1 MPAAVAAG
9 TRPRSGVAP
18 PASGGGAE
26 RNRVSRYLLTQTLS
40 FVVTLWVVLTLVFFA
55 VRALPGD
62 AATILGG
69 LDASQAQLES
79 LRGTLGLN
87 RSLPAQYVDYLGDLA
102 RADLG
107 TSLRERRPVVRVLL
121 DRLPVTLTLAG
132 LAFALSLLVGGLLGL
147 LAGLRP
153 GGPFDRATLL
163 FTTVALA
170 VPEFWFGFLLIL
182 LFAVN
187 LGWFPVIGLPPQG
200 LTLAATWNLL
210 LPAVTLAIPRAAQ
223 LARLA
228 RARVLEE
235 RGSDYVRTARSKGL
249 RAPSVARHIAA
260 NALPGVL
267 PLVALE
273 LGGLL
278 TGTIVVEQVFGLPGL
293 GLTILGSIAA
303 RDYPVVQGVTILAVT
318 VYVLVNWLADLLQL
332 AADPRLRAPS

>member
-1 MPAAVAAG
+1 M
-9 TRPRSGVAP
+9 T
-18 PASGGGAE
+18 
-26 RNRVSRYLLTQTLS
+26 RYLLTQSAS
-40 FVVTLWVVLTLVFFA
+40 FVITLWAVLTLVFFA

-69 LDASQAQLES
+69 LDATEAQVQS
-79 LRGTLGLN
+79 LRERIGLA
-87 RSLPAQYVDYLGDLA
+87 RSLPAQYASYFSDLLQGDLGD
-102 RADLG
+102 
-107 TSLRERRPVVRVLL
+107 SLRERRPVVRVLL
-121 DRLPVTLTLAG
+121 ERLPVTIALAG
-132 LAFALSLLVGGLLGL
+132 LAFVISILIGVGLGV

-153 GGPFDRATLL
+153 GGFIDRAALM

-170 VPEFWFGFLLIL
+170 IPEFWFGFLLIL

-187 LGWFPVIGLPPQG
+187 LGWFPVLGLPPEG
-200 LTLAATWNLL
+200 LTFASSWNLI

-235 RGSDYVRTARSKGL
+235 RRADYVRTARSKGL
-249 RAPSVARHIAA
+249 QPPAVGRHIAA

-267 PLVALE
+267 PLLALE

-293 GLTILGSIAA
+293 GLTILGGISA

-318 VYVLVNWLADLLQL
+318 VYVLVNWLADLVQL
-332 AADPRLRAPS
+332 VADPRLRAPS

>member
-1 MPAAVAAG
+1 M
-9 TRPRSGVAP
+9 
-18 PASGGGAE
+18 
-26 RNRVSRYLLTQTLS
+26 SRYLLTQSAS
-40 FVVTLWVVLTLVFFA
+40 FVITLWAVLTLVFFA

-69 LDASQAQLES
+69 LDATEEQVQS
-79 LRGTLGLN
+79 LREGLGLA
-87 RSLPAQYVDYLGDLA
+87 RTLPAQYAAYFGDLLQGNLGD
-102 RADLG
+102 
-107 TSLRERRPVVRVLL
+107 SLRERRPVVRVLVE
-121 DRLPVTLTLAG
+121 RLPVTITLAG
-132 LAFALSLLVGGLLGL
+132 MAFVISILIGVSLGV

-153 GGPFDRATLL
+153 GGFMDRATLL

-170 VPEFWFGFLLIL
+170 IPEFWFGFLLIL
-182 LFAVN
+182 IFAVN
-187 LGWFPVIGLPPQG
+187 LGWFPVLGLPPEG
-200 LTLAATWNLL
+200 LSWASSWNLI

-235 RGSDYVRTARSKGL
+235 RQSDYVRTARSKGL
-249 RAPSVARHIAA
+249 KAAAVGRHISS

-267 PLVALE
+267 PLLALE

-293 GLTILGSIAA
+293 GLTILGGISA

-318 VYVLVNWLADLLQL
+318 VYVVVNWLADLAQL
-332 AADPRLRAPS
+332 IADPRLRAPS

>member
-1 MPAAVAAG
+1 MQ
-9 TRPRSGVAP
+9 
-18 PASGGGAE
+18 
-26 RNRVSRYLLTQTLS
+26 RYLLTQSVS
-40 FVVTLWVVLTLVFFA
+40 FVVTLWAVLTLVFFA

-62 AATILGG
+62 AATIMGG
-69 LDASQAQLES
+69 LDATQEQVQT
-79 LRGTLGLN
+79 LRERIGLA
-87 RSLPAQYVDYLGDLA
+87 RSLPNQYAAYLSGLAQGDL
-102 RADLG
+102 G
-107 TSLRERRPVVRVLL
+107 QSLRERRPVTQVLL
-121 DRLPVTLTLAG
+121 ERLPVTLALAG
-132 LAFALSLLVGGLLGL
+132 MAFVLALVIGTLLGV

-153 GGPFDRATLL
+153 GGLADRATLL

-170 VPEFWFGFLLIL
+170 IPEFWFGFLLIL

-187 LGWFPVIGLPPQG
+187 LGWFPVLGLPPEG
-200 LTLAATWNLL
+200 LSLASSWNLV
-210 LPAVTLAIPRAAQ
+210 LPAITLAIPRAAQ

-235 RGSDYVRTARSKGL
+235 RRSDYVRTARSKGL
-249 RAPSVARHIAA
+249 LPAAIGRHIAS

-267 PLVALE
+267 PLLALE

-293 GLTILGSIAA
+293 GLTILGGISA

-332 AADPRLRAPS
+332 LADPRLRAPS